1 MSWEKS
7 NYTAAGAALL
17 SESLSGGALVI
28 TRAVSGTG
36 TADADLS
43 EETGVSGETHDLK
56 LLDIET
62 VESNGETARRVKIQI
77 TGADETYIMH
87 QVGVYGRLNDDAETL
102 LFIMQDARGVEVP
115 STKVNGDFEIEL
127 SALLAVSNKANISI
141 TVDPQMQALA
151 KLVKAEIEKH
161 NADASAHAATITAAV
176 SAAVKNLSES
186 GEILN
191 EEQVKAL
198 IKEQVDGGTGGGY
211 YGSYKLT
218 LAADEWKPA
227 RSEDDYENAGGM
239 DYYQC
244 IYDAELSDSTSELV
258 PVGVVSPGSF
268 YTTTKAGVLNG
279 CETHDGFI
287 RFFAQRIPEADIQAT
302 VTLFG
307 KGDGSGETGSVSIGQ
322 GLKRDAS
329 GAIAVRI
336 GEGLDF
342 DSANAL
348 TVRKETVMT
357 SEDLLDEEETQQE
370 IVDIYTTSTFG
381 NNNSYKDSSIHTY
394 LNGTFYNLIDSNIRA
409 AIKQVKIP
417 YQNGT
422 GSGGSLATGSNGLST
437 KVFLLSGYEVGWTTS
452 DNGYFPKD
460 GVRLAYFG
468 NSSSGNSKR
477 IAYNGS
483 SAAIWWL
490 RSPYTSLSNNVWF
503 VSTDGS
509 SYGSWCLDSCG
520 VRPAFI
526 LPSTLVVSDDGTVSV
541 NTAPT
546 VSTDGAALGR
556 KNAAFAWKY
565 TVRDADGD
573 TLTVTER
580 LDGKTTKTRTGVA
593 SGTALAFEQTAS
605 AAGFQKILNG
615 NHTITVEVS
624 DGKETVS
631 TSATFTK
638 AVHAASVTLAEP
650 LAVEGD
656 ITVAVL
662 QVTGSIPDDAKFK
675 AEVTNNA
682 LDSSP
687 VWQDATTEVKKGVN
701 IVFENKTATNGAA
714 FNFRV
719 SVERGESGE
728 GGYIE
733 AVSGAFQ

>member
-7 NYTAAGAALL
+7 SYTTAGAALL
-17 SESLSGGALVI
+17 SESLSGGALTI

-36 TADADLS
+36 IVETDLS
-43 EETGVSGETHDLK
+43 AETTVSGETHELTILAID
-56 LLDIET
+56 T
-62 VESNGETARRVKIQI
+62 VKDGEETARKVSIQI
-77 TGADETYIMH
+77 TGAESTYIMH
-87 QVGVYGRLNDDAETL
+87 QIGVYGRLNDDAEVL
-102 LFIMQDARGVEVP
+102 LFIMQDERGIEVP
-115 STKVNGDFEIEL
+115 ASSVNADFEIEIA
-127 SALLAVSNKANISI
+127 ALIAISNKAKIEIALS
-141 TVDPQMQALA
+141 PQMQALA

-227 RSEDDYENAGGM
+227 RSEDNYENAGGM

-370 IVDIYTTSTFG
+370 IVDML
-381 NNNSYKDSSIHTY
+381 K
-394 LNGTFYNLIDSNIRA
+394 
-409 AIKQVKIP
+409 
-417 YQNGT
+417 
-422 GSGGSLATGSNGLST
+422 
-437 KVFLLSGYEVGWTTS
+437 
-452 DNGYFPKD
+452 
-460 GVRLAYFG
+460 
-468 NSSSGNSKR
+468 
-477 IAYNGS
+477 
-483 SAAIWWL
+483 
-490 RSPYTSLSNNVWF
+490 
-503 VSTDGS
+503 
-509 SYGSWCLDSCG
+509 
-520 VRPAFI
+520 
-526 LPSTLVVSDDGTVSV
+526 
-541 NTAPT
+541 
-546 VSTDGAALGR
+546 
-556 KNAAFAWKY
+556 
-565 TVRDADGD
+565 
-573 TLTVTER
+573 
-580 LDGKTTKTRTGVA
+580 
-593 SGTALAFEQTAS
+593 
-605 AAGFQKILNG
+605 
-615 NHTITVEVS
+615 
-624 DGKETVS
+624 
-631 TSATFTK
+631 
-638 AVHAASVTLAEP
+638 
-650 LAVEGD
+650 
-656 ITVAVL
+656 
-662 QVTGSIPDDAKFK
+662 
-675 AEVTNNA
+675 
-682 LDSSP
+682 
-687 VWQDATTEVKKGVN
+687 
-701 IVFENKTATNGAA
+701 
-714 FNFRV
+714 
-719 SVERGESGE
+719 
-728 GGYIE
+728 
-733 AVSGAFQ
+733 

>member
-7 NYTAAGAALL
+7 SYTTAGAALL

-43 EETGVSGETHDLK
+43 GETGVSGETHDLK

-62 VESNGETARRVKIQI
+62 VESGGETARRVKIQI

-151 KLVKAEIEKH
+151 KMVKAEVEKH
-161 NADASAHAATITAAV
+161 NKDASAHANAITAAV
-176 SAAVKNLSES
+176 GNAMESLKES
-186 GEILN
+186 GDVVS

-218 LAADEWKPA
+218 LAADGWKPA

-287 RFFAQRIPEADIQAT
+287 RFFSQRIPSDNIQAT

-307 KGDGSGETGSVSIGQ
+307 KGGGSGETGSVSIGQ

-357 SEDLLDEEETQQE
+357 NEDLLNEEETQQE
-370 IVDIYTTSTFG
+370 IVDML
-381 NNNSYKDSSIHTY
+381 K
-394 LNGTFYNLIDSNIRA
+394 
-409 AIKQVKIP
+409 
-417 YQNGT
+417 
-422 GSGGSLATGSNGLST
+422 
-437 KVFLLSGYEVGWTTS
+437 
-452 DNGYFPKD
+452 
-460 GVRLAYFG
+460 
-468 NSSSGNSKR
+468 
-477 IAYNGS
+477 
-483 SAAIWWL
+483 
-490 RSPYTSLSNNVWF
+490 
-503 VSTDGS
+503 
-509 SYGSWCLDSCG
+509 
-520 VRPAFI
+520 
-526 LPSTLVVSDDGTVSV
+526 
-541 NTAPT
+541 
-546 VSTDGAALGR
+546 
-556 KNAAFAWKY
+556 
-565 TVRDADGD
+565 
-573 TLTVTER
+573 
-580 LDGKTTKTRTGVA
+580 
-593 SGTALAFEQTAS
+593 
-605 AAGFQKILNG
+605 
-615 NHTITVEVS
+615 
-624 DGKETVS
+624 
-631 TSATFTK
+631 
-638 AVHAASVTLAEP
+638 
-650 LAVEGD
+650 
-656 ITVAVL
+656 
-662 QVTGSIPDDAKFK
+662 
-675 AEVTNNA
+675 
-682 LDSSP
+682 
-687 VWQDATTEVKKGVN
+687 
-701 IVFENKTATNGAA
+701 
-714 FNFRV
+714 
-719 SVERGESGE
+719 
-728 GGYIE
+728 
-733 AVSGAFQ
+733 

>member
-7 NYTAAGAALL
+7 SYTAAGAALL

-43 EETGVSGETHDLK
+43 GETGVSGETHDLK

-62 VESNGETARRVKIQI
+62 VESGGETARRVKIHI

-151 KLVKAEIEKH
+151 KMVKAEVEKH
-161 NADASAHAATITAAV
+161 NKDASAHADAITAAV
-176 SAAVKNLSES
+176 GNAMKSLKES
-186 GEILN
+186 GDVVS

-198 IKEQVDGGTGGGY
+198 IKEQVDGGTGGY
-211 YGSYKLT
+211 YGSYELT
-218 LAADEWKPA
+218 LAADGWKPA

-307 KGDGSGETGSVSIGQ
+307 KGVGSGETGSVSIGQ

-357 SEDLLDEEETQQE
+357 SEDLLNEEETQQE
-370 IVDIYTTSTFG
+370 IVDML
-381 NNNSYKDSSIHTY
+381 K
-394 LNGTFYNLIDSNIRA
+394 
-409 AIKQVKIP
+409 
-417 YQNGT
+417 
-422 GSGGSLATGSNGLST
+422 
-437 KVFLLSGYEVGWTTS
+437 
-452 DNGYFPKD
+452 
-460 GVRLAYFG
+460 
-468 NSSSGNSKR
+468 
-477 IAYNGS
+477 
-483 SAAIWWL
+483 
-490 RSPYTSLSNNVWF
+490 
-503 VSTDGS
+503 
-509 SYGSWCLDSCG
+509 
-520 VRPAFI
+520 
-526 LPSTLVVSDDGTVSV
+526 
-541 NTAPT
+541 
-546 VSTDGAALGR
+546 
-556 KNAAFAWKY
+556 
-565 TVRDADGD
+565 
-573 TLTVTER
+573 
-580 LDGKTTKTRTGVA
+580 
-593 SGTALAFEQTAS
+593 
-605 AAGFQKILNG
+605 
-615 NHTITVEVS
+615 
-624 DGKETVS
+624 
-631 TSATFTK
+631 
-638 AVHAASVTLAEP
+638 
-650 LAVEGD
+650 
-656 ITVAVL
+656 
-662 QVTGSIPDDAKFK
+662 
-675 AEVTNNA
+675 
-682 LDSSP
+682 
-687 VWQDATTEVKKGVN
+687 
-701 IVFENKTATNGAA
+701 
-714 FNFRV
+714 
-719 SVERGESGE
+719 
-728 GGYIE
+728 
-733 AVSGAFQ
+733 

>member
-7 NYTAAGAALL
+7 SYTTAGAALL
-17 SESLSGGALVI
+17 SESLSGGALTI

-36 TADADLS
+36 IVETDLS
-43 EETGVSGETHDLK
+43 AETTVSGETHELTILAID
-56 LLDIET
+56 T
-62 VESNGETARRVKIQI
+62 VKDGEETARKVSIQI
-77 TGADETYIMH
+77 TGAESTYIMH
-87 QVGVYGRLNDDAETL
+87 QIGVYGRLNDDAEVL
-102 LFIMQDARGVEVP
+102 LFIMQDERGIEVP
-115 STKVNGDFEIEL
+115 ASSVNADFEIEIA
-127 SALLAVSNKANISI
+127 ALIAISNKAKIEIALS
-141 TVDPQMQALA
+141 PQMQALA
-151 KLVKAEIEKH
+151 KMVKAEIEKH

-370 IVDIYTTSTFG
+370 IVDML
-381 NNNSYKDSSIHTY
+381 K
-394 LNGTFYNLIDSNIRA
+394 
-409 AIKQVKIP
+409 
-417 YQNGT
+417 
-422 GSGGSLATGSNGLST
+422 
-437 KVFLLSGYEVGWTTS
+437 
-452 DNGYFPKD
+452 
-460 GVRLAYFG
+460 
-468 NSSSGNSKR
+468 
-477 IAYNGS
+477 
-483 SAAIWWL
+483 
-490 RSPYTSLSNNVWF
+490 
-503 VSTDGS
+503 
-509 SYGSWCLDSCG
+509 
-520 VRPAFI
+520 
-526 LPSTLVVSDDGTVSV
+526 
-541 NTAPT
+541 
-546 VSTDGAALGR
+546 
-556 KNAAFAWKY
+556 
-565 TVRDADGD
+565 
-573 TLTVTER
+573 
-580 LDGKTTKTRTGVA
+580 
-593 SGTALAFEQTAS
+593 
-605 AAGFQKILNG
+605 
-615 NHTITVEVS
+615 
-624 DGKETVS
+624 
-631 TSATFTK
+631 
-638 AVHAASVTLAEP
+638 
-650 LAVEGD
+650 
-656 ITVAVL
+656 
-662 QVTGSIPDDAKFK
+662 
-675 AEVTNNA
+675 
-682 LDSSP
+682 
-687 VWQDATTEVKKGVN
+687 
-701 IVFENKTATNGAA
+701 
-714 FNFRV
+714 
-719 SVERGESGE
+719 
-728 GGYIE
+728 
-733 AVSGAFQ
+733 

>member
-244 IYDAELSDSTSELV
+244 IYDAELSD
-258 PVGVVSPGSF
+258 
-268 YTTTKAGVLNG
+268 K
-279 CETHDGFI
+279 
-287 RFFAQRIPEADIQAT
+287 
-302 VTLFG
+302 
-307 KGDGSGETGSVSIGQ
+307 IG
-322 GLKRDAS
+322 
-329 GAIAVRI
+329 
-336 GEGLDF
+336 
-342 DSANAL
+342 
-348 TVRKETVMT
+348 
-357 SEDLLDEEETQQE
+357 
-370 IVDIYTTSTFG
+370 
-381 NNNSYKDSSIHTY
+381 
-394 LNGTFYNLIDSNIRA
+394 RA
-409 AIKQVKIP
+409 HV
-417 YQNGT
+417 
-422 GSGGSLATGSNGLST
+422 
-437 KVFLLSGYEVGWTTS
+437 
-452 DNGYFPKD
+452 
-460 GVRLAYFG
+460 
-468 NSSSGNSKR
+468 
-477 IAYNGS
+477 
-483 SAAIWWL
+483 
-490 RSPYTSLSNNVWF
+490 
-503 VSTDGS
+503 
-509 SYGSWCLDSCG
+509 
-520 VRPAFI
+520 
-526 LPSTLVVSDDGTVSV
+526 
-541 NTAPT
+541 
-546 VSTDGAALGR
+546 
-556 KNAAFAWKY
+556 
-565 TVRDADGD
+565 
-573 TLTVTER
+573 
-580 LDGKTTKTRTGVA
+580 
-593 SGTALAFEQTAS
+593 
-605 AAGFQKILNG
+605 
-615 NHTITVEVS
+615 
-624 DGKETVS
+624 
-631 TSATFTK
+631 
-638 AVHAASVTLAEP
+638 
-650 LAVEGD
+650 
-656 ITVAVL
+656 
-662 QVTGSIPDDAKFK
+662 
-675 AEVTNNA
+675 
-682 LDSSP
+682 
-687 VWQDATTEVKKGVN
+687 
-701 IVFENKTATNGAA
+701 
-714 FNFRV
+714 
-719 SVERGESGE
+719 
-728 GGYIE
+728 
-733 AVSGAFQ
+733 